1 MTNTI
6 RIGRD
11 YRGRYTVRRQIAT
24 GGTSIVYLAHDR
36 LLSRDVA
43 LKKGVPGDR
52 YTRDTLCTIFANEH
66 QILTRLKGV
75 CSPRCYEFLPD
86 ELELYMEYRP
96 GRTLDAYLEEW
107 TSTTFPADDV
117 LLRLARSV
125 VEAVQSCH
133 KAGVIVADLKPR
145 NIQVGPG
152 EAQGTFCLTLLDFG
166 SAWINAN
173 TTQGRGADYSAGYG
187 APELLRGE
195 IPTPASDIY
204 SVGAI
209 LFALFARKEPT
220 LHVPPR
226 DFAERRSLVLPALQ
240 DLVTRLTEYE
250 PARRPT
256 VEAALNSLRACA
268 EELAELARAGAR
280 KCPSCQRP
288 VAEASARFCRHCG
301 APLIRETRVLSGEM
315 ENTGRADPV
324 TRMVECQRA
333 GEYLNA
339 LFWAKEALKTNR
351 LPPEHQVSALEIALR
366 VPGEFDFASQLAFSI
381 PFDTLREISA
391 RKKYLVCLGQVLQ
404 ERRDPFVPYRARFE
418 RAVSESPEEEL
429 LWYWLY
435 LASDSAQQEEVLR
448 SGLAYHPESAKLR
461 FYLGRVLDQRGARG
475 EALAMWVEAVQKG
488 ERELRFLQAIYQ
500 LSQELADH
508 SRAEVLREVILS
520 RQPENPQE
528 ALDLAR
534 FATQKGRAARALEAI
549 EQGLSQDPHN
559 LDLRRCKA
567 EVLFGQQKYELLL
580 ELDWVKTAGDDT
592 FLRTLKGQSFYE
604 LGRYAEAAQE
614 MAAVITKG
622 NGTAETWYILV
633 RSYQRLGKSDHARQA
648 LSNAL
653 RAFPDD
659 EHLQRLARA
668 ERK

>member
-1 MTNTI
+1 MTDTI
-6 RIGRD
+6 HIGRD

-36 LLSRDVA
+36 WLSRDVA

-75 CSPRCYEFLPD
+75 CSPSCYEFLPD

-240 DLVTRLTEYE
+240 DLVTRLTEDE

-256 VEAALNSLRACA
+256 VEATLNSLRACA

-301 APLIRETRVLSGEM
+301 APLIRETRVFSGEM
-315 ENTGRADPV
+315 ETTGRADPV

-351 LPPEHQVSALEIALR
+351 LPPEHQVSALEIALS

-429 LWYWLY
+429 LWCWLY

-461 FYLGRVLDQRGARG
+461 FYLGRVLHQRGACRD
-475 EALAMWVEAVQKG
+475 ALATWVEAVQKG
-488 ERELRFLQAIYQ
+488 KREPRFLQAIYQ

-534 FATQKGRAARALEAI
+534 FATQEGRAARALEAI

-559 LDLRRCKA
+559 LDLRRSKA

-592 FLRTLKGQSFYE
+592 FLRTLKGQSFYK

-653 RAFPDD
+653 RAFPND
-659 EHLQRLARA
+659 ERLWRLARA